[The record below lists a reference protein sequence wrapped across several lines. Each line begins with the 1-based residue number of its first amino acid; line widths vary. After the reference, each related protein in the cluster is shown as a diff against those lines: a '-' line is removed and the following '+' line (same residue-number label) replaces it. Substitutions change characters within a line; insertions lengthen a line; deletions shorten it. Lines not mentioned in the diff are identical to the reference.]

1 MIWDNEKMATANNK
15 KYYHGGSHADYSL
28 QVGFEVRDI
37 NLRYNIHGDKDLA
50 RKEISELQNRLRTEL
65 DADLDDIN
73 TKLTT
78 RQKLINIDFKMVSSQ
93 N

>member
-1 MIWDNEKMATANNK
+1 MEVL
-15 KYYHGGSHADYSL
+15 ADYSL

-37 NLRYNIHGDKDLA
+37 NLRYNIYGDKDLA

-73 TKLTT
+73 TKAKRLH
-78 RQKLINIDFKMVSSQ
+78 
-93 N
+93 

>member
-1 MIWDNEKMATANNK
+1 MLDVVEFYNKLANFEKNLKEKGITWE
-15 KYYHGGSHADYSL
+15 GIQEDYSL

-37 NLRYNIHGDKDLA
+37 KLRYNIYGDKDLA

-73 TKLTT
+73 TKAKRLH
-78 RQKLINIDFKMVSSQ
+78 
-93 N
+93 

>member
-1 MIWDNEKMATANNK
+1 MRKWQQPTANNK

-28 QVGFEVRDI
+28 QVGFEIRDI

-73 TKLTT
+73 IKAKRLH
-78 RQKLINIDFKMVSSQ
+78 
-93 N
+93 